1 MNITFYGLWSE
12 MRPSV
17 LNALP
22 DTNVTIHS
30 GKIIPENLDPKTEI
44 LAAFVET
51 PITAEILNTLPNLK
65 LIASMS
71 TGYDH
76 IDLEATAKRG
86 ITVCNVPT
94 YGDVTVA
101 EHTMALIL
109 ALTRKLFSSI
119 KRVKEGKY
127 DFHGLRGMDLEHKTL
142 GVIGTGKIGR
152 QLIKR
157 AKAFDMNVVAYD
169 AFPNT
174 AAAQELGFSYI
185 ELPKL
190 LEQSDIIS
198 LHAPLLPS
206 TEHLINKDNIKHIKK
221 GAYLINTA
229 RGALVD
235 PEALIMALQEGIL
248 AGAGLDVLEGEH
260 LIQNEEHLI
269 SGDVSPQD
277 LRLSLLNKM
286 IIENQNVIIT
296 PHNAFNSN
304 EAIQRIID
312 TTLTN
317 IKRFCTGKPENIVKL
332 S

>member
-1 MNITFYGLWSE
+1 
-12 MRPSV
+12 MRSYV
-17 LNALP
+17 ATALP
-22 DTNVTIHS
+22 DFTVTIHS
-30 GKIIPENLDPKTEI
+30 DKITLENLDPKTEI

-51 PITAEILNTLPNLK
+51 PITADILDALPNLK

-76 IDLEATAKRG
+76 IDVDAATKRG
-86 ITVCNVPT
+86 IIVCNVPT

-101 EHTMALIL
+101 EHAMALIL
-109 ALTRKLFSSI
+109 SLTRKLFPSI

-127 DFHGLRGMDLEHKTL
+127 DFHGLRGIDLEHKTL

-157 AKAFDMNVVAYD
+157 AKAFDMNIVAYD
-169 AFPNT
+169 AFPNV
-174 AAAQELGFSYI
+174 AAAQELGFTYT

-206 TEHLINKDNIKHIKK
+206 TEHLINKENIKQIKK

-235 PEALIMALQEGIL
+235 PEALIVALQEGIL

-277 LRLSLLNKM
+277 LRLSLINKM
-286 IIENQNVIIT
+286 IIENPNVIVT

-317 IKRFCTGKPENIVKL
+317 IKGFCAGKPENVIKL